1 MIGREFVFRAPT
13 GLAAFAVVALSLA
26 ACGGSSSD
34 APPAYCPTP
43 FTVTDA
49 GRLTHFKDGPG
60 RDPRDIAYEA
70 VVAGSS
76 TACEATRTQINVTLL
91 MRISVSAGPSVDA
104 GTTRVPYFVRVI
116 DASGAI
122 VQGQEF
128 TADFRLSTANP
139 RGSSR
144 EELSLSLPRDGS
156 YRIAIGLKPTAE
168 ELNYNRR
175 SRQ

>member
-1 MIGREFVFRAPT
+1 MICRRFAPAA
-13 GLAAFAVVALSLA
+13 LAALTLA
-26 ACGGSSSD
+26 ACGGPGPD
-34 APPAYCPTP
+34 ALPTYCPSP

-70 VVAGSS
+70 VVASS
-76 TACEATRTQINVTLL
+76 RTTCEASRNNQISVTLL
-91 MRISVSAGPSVDA
+91 MRISVSAGPSV
-104 GTTRVPYFVRVI
+104 GTGPTRVPYFVRVI
-116 DASGAI
+116 DGSGAV

-139 RGSSR
+139 RGSSQ
-144 EELSLSLPRDGS
+144 EELSLFLPQGSS

-175 SRQ
+175 GRQ

>member
-1 MIGREFVFRAPT
+1 MIDRKFAFLAP
-13 GLAAFAVVALSLA
+13 AVLALSLV
-26 ACGGSSSD
+26 ACGGGSD
-34 APPAYCPTP
+34 SGPIYCPTP

-49 GRLTHFKDGPG
+49 GRLTHFKDGAG

-70 VVAGSS
+70 ALAGATTS
-76 TACEATRTQINVTLL
+76 CEARKNVIDVTLV
-91 MRISVSAGPSVDA
+91 MRVSAVAGPSVAA
-104 GTTRVPYFVRVI
+104 GQTRVPYFVRVL
-116 DASGAI
+116 DGNGAV

-144 EELSLSLPRDGS
+144 EELSLSLPRNGDF
-156 YRIAIGLKPTAE
+156 RIAVGLKPTVE

-175 SRQ
+175 GRQ

>member
-1 MIGREFVFRAPT
+1 MIGRKFVF
-13 GLAAFAVVALSLA
+13 LASAALAVLSLV

-34 APPAYCPTP
+34 VSPAYCPTP

-70 VVAGSS
+70 VVAGSRTS
-76 TACEATRTQINVTLL
+76 CEALRNQINVTLV
-91 MRISVSAGPSVDA
+91 MRISVSAGPSVGA
-104 GTTRVPYFVRVI
+104 GPTRVPYFVRVI

-128 TADFRLSTANP
+128 TADFRLSASNP
-139 RGSSR
+139 RGTSQ
-144 EELSLSLPRDGS
+144 EELSLSVPLDGS

-175 SRQ
+175 GRQ

>member
-1 MIGREFVFRAPT
+1 MICRRLVLVAAAA
-13 GLAAFAVVALSLA
+13 LAALSLA
-26 ACGGSSSD
+26 ACGGSSAD
-34 APPAYCPTP
+34 AVPTYCPSP

-70 VVAGSS
+70 VVAGSR
-76 TACEATRTQINVTLL
+76 TTCEVSRNQINVTLL
-91 MRISVSAGPSVDA
+91 MRISVNAGPAVGS
-104 GTTRVPYFVRVI
+104 GPTRVPYFVRVI
-116 DASGAI
+116 DGSGAV

-128 TADFRLSTANP
+128 TADFRLSAANP
-139 RGSSR
+139 KGSSQ
-144 EELSLSLPRDGS
+144 EELSLFLPQGGS

-175 SRQ
+175 GRQ

>member
-1 MIGREFVFRAPT
+1 MIGRKFVF
-13 GLAAFAVVALSLA
+13 LASAALAVLSLA

-34 APPAYCPTP
+34 VAPAYCPTP

-70 VVAGSS
+70 VVAGSR
-76 TACEATRTQINVTLL
+76 TTCEAVRNQINVTLV
-91 MRISVSAGPSVDA
+91 MRVSVSAGPSVGA
-104 GTTRVPYFVRVI
+104 GPTRVPYFVRVI

-139 RGSSR
+139 RGSSQ

-175 SRQ
+175 ARQ